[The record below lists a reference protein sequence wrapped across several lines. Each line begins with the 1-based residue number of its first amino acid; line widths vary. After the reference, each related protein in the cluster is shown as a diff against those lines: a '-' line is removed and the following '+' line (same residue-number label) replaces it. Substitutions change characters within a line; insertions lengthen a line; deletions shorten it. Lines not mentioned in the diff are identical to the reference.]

1 MASIAKFLKRFLPGA
16 GAEGG
21 LSSDPEAPRAAFKAA
36 YHNFK
41 LLLSANNK
49 ALEIRSEMEGTVRGS
64 RPFGMSF
71 VRANATAISVN
82 VYRIIQNLDELAPK
96 QYLELYSRFQEIQDP
111 IHRELTQQDLPPADR
126 LVYSLGEVDKTMA
139 DQVGGKMANLGGIK
153 NPIGLAVPDGF
164 VVSSLAVRR

>member
-21 LSSDPEAPRAAFKAA
+21 LSSDPEAPRAAFKAR

-49 ALEIRSEMEGTVRGS
+49 ALEIMSEMEETLRGS

-82 VYRIIQNLDELAPK
+82 VFRIIKNLDELAPR
-96 QYLELYSRFQEIQDP
+96 QYLELYSRFQEIQDR
-111 IHRELTQQDLPPADR
+111 IHQELTQRDLPPADR
-126 LVYSLGEVDKTMA
+126 LGYSLWGGGKTMA
-139 DQVGGKMANLGGIK
+139 APGGGKKADLGGVK
-153 NPIGLAVPDGF
+153 NP
-164 VVSSLAVRR
+164 R

>member
-16 GAEGG
+16 GAEGE
-21 LSSDPEAPRAAFKAA
+21 LSSDPEALRAAFRAR

-49 ALEIRSEMEGTVRGS
+49 ALEIMSEMEETLRGS

-96 QYLELYSRFQEIQDP
+96 QYRELYSRFQEIR
-111 IHRELTQQDLPPADR
+111 IASTR
-126 LVYSLGEVDKTMA
+126 S
-139 DQVGGKMANLGGIK
+139 
-153 NPIGLAVPDGF
+153 
-164 VVSSLAVRR
+164 

>member
-16 GAEGG
+16 GAEEE
-21 LSSDPEAPRAAFKAA
+21 LSSDPEALRAAFRAR

-49 ALEIRSEMEGTVRGS
+49 ALEIMSEMEETLRGS

-82 VYRIIQNLDELAPK
+82 VFRIIKSLDELAPK
-96 QYLELYSRFQEIQDP
+96 QYLELYSRFQGIQDR
-111 IHRELTQQDLPPADR
+111 IHRELTQRDLPPADR
-126 LVYSLGEVDKTMA
+126 LGHSLRG
-139 DQVGGKMANLGGIK
+139 GGKKMAGQGGGEK
-153 NPIGLAVPDGF
+153 ANPGG
-164 VVSSLAVRR
+164 